1 MRKWVYEIDPL
12 SNKYHYSNLKPFL
25 LLFLPTSLMGESK
38 SKFFTGY
45 SSSGEVPI
53 FGHNS
58 ILPKE
63 HGAQF
68 FQLPIIR
75 SCSDEVGAIATWDS
89 SIHDSTY
96 LNTVTSGKL
105 IKIIH
110 KLRNTILTNVWAST
124 VAIAIFLSEWKGLYP
139 EEIV

>member
-1 MRKWVYEIDPL
+1 M
-12 SNKYHYSNLKPFL
+12 NKKDSLLKRSI
-25 LLFLPTSLMGESK
+25 LFEL
-38 SKFFTGY
+38 GY

-75 SCSDEVGAIATWDS
+75 SLTEEVGAIATWDS

-96 LNTVTSGKL
+96 LNTVTSGK
-105 IKIIH
+105 IKPSVVLFC
-110 KLRNTILTNVWAST
+110 KL
-124 VAIAIFLSEWKGLYP
+124 
-139 EEIV
+139 